1 MADRATGGAGK
12 PPLYKIVMLGD
23 SGVGKT
29 SLGECGL
36 NLASRCYRLRAE
48 LAFLL
53 HEEIPLLLV
62 DSHRIISS
70 FILRSR
76 SSHKPR
82 QTSKS

>member
-36 NLASRCYRLRAE
+36 NVTNRCFRLMEE
-48 LAFLL
+48 LAFSFTCMRNSVAVRFSLNYLL
-53 HEEIPLLLV
+53 FYSPQSLV
-62 DSHRIISS
+62 S
-70 FILRSR
+70 
-76 SSHKPR
+76 
-82 QTSKS
+82 QTPTDL